1 MSKAPAYQR
10 ESRIQVTDGSELFI
24 RDWLP
29 AGELQQP
36 QACIIILHGL
46 GEHCGR
52 YDVLAGF
59 LVERGFAVRT
69 FDHRGHGQ
77 SDGARA
83 DLPNPLAM
91 VQDAELLINDFAAQC
106 QTQPILFGH
115 SMGGLFAARL
125 ATARTV
131 NLRGLILSS
140 PALALRLGHF
150 DLLFLRMMSMLAP
163 HLAISHGLKPNRLS
177 HDPAVATAY
186 ENDPLVHKKITPS
199 LLNGMLAAIAYTQSR
214 APLLAIP
221 TLLLVAE
228 DDYLVNP
235 QGSRDFFEAL
245 PSKLGTAHFYP
256 GFYHEIL
263 REVGA
268 AQVFNDLQDW
278 LSARHFIV

>member
-1 MSKAPAYQR
+1 MTNLPAVQR

-29 AGELQQP
+29 VGELQAP
-36 QACIIILHGL
+36 QACIVILHGL

-52 YDVLAGF
+52 YEALAEF
-59 LVERGFAVRT
+59 LAQRGFAVRS

-83 DLPNPLAM
+83 DLPDPLAI
-91 VQDAELLINDFAAQC
+91 VHDAELLINDFANQC

-115 SMGGLFAARL
+115 SMGGLFAARI

-140 PALALRLGHF
+140 PALGLRLGRF
-150 DLLFLRMMSMLAP
+150 DLLFLRMMSVLAP

-199 LLNGMLAAIAYTQSR
+199 LLNGMLTAIDYVQSR
-214 APLLAIP
+214 APLLTIP

-228 DDYLVNP
+228 EDYLVNP

-245 PSKLGTAHFYP
+245 PSNLGTAHFYP
-256 GFYHEIL
+256 GFYHEIF

-268 AQVFNDLQDW
+268 AQVFDDMQDW